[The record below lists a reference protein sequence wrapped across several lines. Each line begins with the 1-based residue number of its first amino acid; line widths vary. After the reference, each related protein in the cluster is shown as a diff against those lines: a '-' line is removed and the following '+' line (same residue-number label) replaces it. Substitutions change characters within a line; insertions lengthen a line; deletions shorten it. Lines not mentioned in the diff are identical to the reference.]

1 MRGTRTHRNYPGAG
15 GEPPKLRVYNGGQN
29 LKKNIFDT
37 LLSRQSLF
45 TNKEILHHSHRP
57 AVMPHR
63 EKEIERIAF
72 NLVEALNGQI
82 PSNMILYGVTGAG
95 KTAVTLHVTNLL
107 KEKGEQMRRDITPVI
122 VN

>member
-15 GEPPKLRVYNGGQN
+15 GEPPKLKVYNGGQN

-57 AVMPHR
+57 AVVPHR

-82 PSNMILYGVTGAG
+82 PSNMIL
-95 KTAVTLHVTNLL
+95 
-107 KEKGEQMRRDITPVI
+107 
-122 VN
+122 